1 MKQMKHLLGFTMIE
15 LLVVIVIIGVLA
27 AALAPAVGRFL
38 RAGDDTVSR
47 NNLMRLGKAA
57 IAYKSEHDGCY
68 PAAGGYFSTFQ
79 WRNAENTT
87 REKRY
92 GRANGWV
99 YFEHSCPRSKGDI
112 EAADKIGDG
121 NGDGYNLGGLSQ
133 NQEDGESAK
142 ETYVNEDGCCIC
154 FDSKS
159 SEGGIGPKPAAWYA
173 RGGGDTWTQAQVA
186 VMNGCLFSYLGND
199 LSIYVNPAFQ
209 RLAAEKLGISKS
221 SVVRAYAMNVI
232 TGTDKSLYDT
242 GRSGYAGGGRSGSR
256 GVCYGQ
262 STLKPYVD
270 GSTRAEALPSKVA
283 LFVELD
289 LDNEAVKSANSLE
302 GDQVW
307 DWDQGDECMGFVHE
321 DNGMMYA
328 HVCFA
333 DGHVEA
339 IRDPSRDIT
348 SPDTSK
354 RQKLSKWYGSGGVNA
369 SGEKVD

>member
-1 MKQMKHLLGFTMIE
+1 MRQTKRLLGFTMIE

-38 RAGDDTVSR
+38 RAGDDTISR

-57 IAYKSEHDGCY
+57 LAYKSEHDGCY
-68 PAAGGYFSTFQ
+68 PAAGGYFSEFQ
-79 WRNAENTT
+79 WRDPRNPATK
-87 REKRY
+87 EKRY

-99 YFEHSCPRSKGDI
+99 YFEHDCPRKKGDI

-121 NGDGYNLGGLSQ
+121 NGDSYNLGSTLICGAS
-133 NQEDGESAK
+133 DD

-159 SEGGIGPKPAAWYA
+159 KEGGMGSKPASWYE
-173 RGGGDTWTQAQVA
+173 RSGGDVWTQAQVS
-186 VMNGCLFSYLGND
+186 VMNGCLFDYLGKD
-199 LSIYVNPAFQ
+199 LSIYVNPTFQ
-209 RLAAEKLGISKS
+209 RLATEKLGIAKNSI
-221 SVVRAYAMNVI
+221 VRAYAMNVI
-232 TGTDKSLYDT
+232 TGADKSLYDT
-242 GRSGYAGGGRSGSR
+242 GRSGYAGGGGSYGIR
-256 GVCYGQ
+256 YGQ

-289 LDNEAVKSANSLE
+289 LDNEALKSANSLE

-307 DWDQGDECMGFVHE
+307 DWDEGDECMGFVHE

-348 SPDTSK
+348 SPDTTK
-354 RQKLSKWYGSGGVNA
+354 RKKLSKWYGSGGVSA
-369 SGEKVD
+369 SGEKLD

>member
-1 MKQMKHLLGFTMIE
+1 MKKQLYRFGFTMIE
-15 LLVVIVIIGVLA
+15 LLVVIVIVGVLA

-57 IAYKSEHDGCY
+57 IAYKSEHGGCY
-68 PAAGGYFSTFQ
+68 PAAGGYFSEFQ
-79 WRNAENTT
+79 WRDPADQ
-87 REKRY
+87 RRKEKRY
-92 GRANGWV
+92 GRARGWV
-99 YFEHSCPRSKGDI
+99 YFEHSCPRSKGDA

-121 NGDGYNLGGLSQ
+121 NHDGAYGLGNQLTCGNSDGDS
-133 NQEDGESAK
+133 
-142 ETYVNEDGCCIC
+142 YVNEDGCCIC

-159 SEGGIGPKPAAWYA
+159 KEGGMGSKPGWWYE
-173 RGGGDTWTQAQVA
+173 RSGGDMWTQAQVS
-186 VMNGCLFSYLGND
+186 VMNGCLFDYMGKD
-199 LSIYVNPAFQ
+199 LTAYVNPAFQ
-209 RLAAEKLGISKS
+209 RQAAEKLGIAKNSIA
-221 SVVRAYAMNVI
+221 RAYAMNVI
-232 TGTDKSLYDT
+232 TGTDRSLYDT
-242 GRSGYAGGGRSGSR
+242 RSGYAGGGGSNAIR
-256 GVCYGQ
+256 YGQ
-262 STLKPYVD
+262 SVLKPYVD

-289 LDNEAVKSANSLE
+289 LDNEALKSANSLE

-307 DWDQGDECMGFVHE
+307 DWDEGDECMGFVHE

-348 SPDTSK
+348 SPDTTK
-354 RQKLSKWYGSGGVNA
+354 RRKLSKWYGSGGVNA
-369 SGEKVD
+369 SGEKLD

>member
-1 MKQMKHLLGFTMIE
+1 MKKQLYRFGFTMIE
-15 LLVVIVIIGVLA
+15 LLVVIVIVGVLA

-57 IAYKSEHDGCY
+57 IAYKSEHGGYY
-68 PAAGGYFSTFQ
+68 PAAGGYFSTFA
-79 WRNAENTT
+79 WRSLDLT
-87 REKRY
+87 RKEKRY

-121 NGDGYNLGGLSQ
+121 NGDDYCLGNRLICGKAD
-133 NQEDGESAK
+133 ED
-142 ETYVNEDGCCIC
+142 TYVNEDGCCIC

-159 SEGGIGPKPAAWYA
+159 KEGGIGPKPASWYE
-173 RGGGDTWTQAQVA
+173 RSGGDMWTQAQVA
-186 VMNGCLFSYLGND
+186 VMNGCLFNYLGKD

-209 RLAAEKLGISKS
+209 RLAAEKLGIPKNSI
-221 SVVRAYAMNVI
+221 VRAYAMNVI
-232 TGTDKSLYDT
+232 TGTDKDLYDT
-242 GRSGYAGGGRSGSR
+242 GRSGYAGGGGAN
-256 GVCYGQ
+256 GICYGQ
-262 STLKPYVD
+262 ATLKPYVD

-307 DWDQGDECMGFVHE
+307 DWDEGDECMGFAHE

-348 SPDTSK
+348 SPDTNK
-354 RQKLSKWYGSGGVNA
+354 RKKLSKWYGSGGVNA